1 MCVWQHVKT
10 FTVCVSGSVAQIS
23 ALHKSVRG
31 SDVDASLYWL
41 YRMILGG
48 EDPLYIARR
57 LVRMASEDIGMA
69 DPHALPLAV
78 AAYQACHFLGYPEC
92 DVHLAQAVVY
102 LAQAPKS
109 NHLDAVA
116 QTLRDVI
123 QRTGSLPVPMHIRNA
138 PTRLMADLGY
148 GAGYKYT
155 PDWVAAGLD
164 PSQTYLPDALL
175 GSHFWKGPTRPAPSS
190 SSPSP
195 PPPPSSSSPTVAAG
209 TGVSKTVVVVKPS
222 PPSPTKS

>member
-1 MCVWQHVKT
+1 M
-10 FTVCVSGSVAQIS
+10 
-23 ALHKSVRG
+23 RG

-123 QRTGSLPVPMHIRNA
+123 QRTGTLPVPMHIRNA
-138 PTRLMADLGY
+138 PTRLMSDLGY

-175 GSHFWKGPTRPAPSS
+175 GAHFWKGPGPSSSSSSATRPAPSS
-190 SSPSP
+190 ASP
-195 PPPPSSSSPTVAAG
+195 PPPPPSPPA
-209 TGVSKTVVVVKPS
+209 GVSKTVVVVKPS